1 MTETICAC
9 DWKLNG
15 ALHGKQGLQMRVLGD
30 GEMEFVEP
38 MVNTTIV
45 FDVAP
50 RDGRTLVIINLA
62 CVQDAT

>member
-1 MTETICAC
+1 
-9 DWKLNG
+9 
-15 ALHGKQGLQMRVLGD
+15 MRVLGD

-38 MVNTTIV
+38 MVNTSVV

-50 RDGRTLVIINLA
+50 RDCRTLVIINLA